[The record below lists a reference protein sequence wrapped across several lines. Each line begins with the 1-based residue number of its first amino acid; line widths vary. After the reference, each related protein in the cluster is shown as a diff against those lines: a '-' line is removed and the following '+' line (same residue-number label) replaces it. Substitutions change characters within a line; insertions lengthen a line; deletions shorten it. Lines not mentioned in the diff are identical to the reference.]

1 MKRLLPL
8 LILFLIIATNLN
20 SQNIQLPDAE
30 RIAHNSFF
38 EQINKYHD
46 AVDYT
51 FIDMEH
57 VFTSSLKDRPL
68 FHVFENRGGGFVI
81 VAAQQVIHPVIG
93 YSFTGDFPEN
103 LDPKSNFGSFM
114 AAYAEMME
122 YALENNITASTEIM
136 QSWAHLLTNDPA
148 RLNTTS
154 RDKDVEPLIASMW
167 NQDYPYNIM
176 SPEDPEG
183 PGGHAYAGCVAT
195 AMSQVMHYWR
205 YPLTGV
211 GSHSYYHSEYGQL
224 SADYGSTEYDWAGM
238 LNVIDY
244 NDPWAIAELQ
254 YHAGVGVE
262 MNFTPNGSGSNM
274 FMARDAL
281 QDYFRYA
288 DCKLKFKENYT
299 EQEWIDLLKNQ
310 IGQGYPVN
318 YAGYSNSGGHAF
330 VCDGYQDDYF
340 HYNFGWGG
348 ASNGYYSLSSVN
360 GFSNGQQ
367 GVIDFYPT
375 EADYPYHVS
384 GNHVF
389 TKLTGSF
396 TDGSGPVS
404 DYPDNTSASWLID
417 PQTEEDSVSGIELDI
432 SQFALGNNDFLRI
445 YDGGTSSAPLIG
457 EYTGEEVPGKITSS
471 GNRLLVAF
479 ESDGSETGPG
489 FYAEYRS
496 IIPEYCQSMAVITE
510 PAGTIS
516 DGSGNYN
523 YNNNTLCYFQ
533 IKPETD
539 KNILISFNSFETEE
553 ENDKLL
559 IYDSNDLIGT
569 FSGDT
574 LPNMVEITSG
584 TAILIF
590 KTSSYVTAGGWEI
603 EYQTGYLSVDENQT
617 AGRIELFPN
626 PSQGIV
632 QLEFQAEEAAKYRL
646 SLQDVSGAIV
656 FHESFDADAGKLS
669 RQLHLNEIDPGLY
682 FLTLKSK
689 TGSTTK
695 KLVISK

>member
-30 RIAHNSFF
+30 RIAHNCFF

-51 FIDMEH
+51 SIDMEL
-57 VFTSSLKDRPL
+57 VFTSSFEDKPL
-68 FHVFENRGGGFVI
+68 FHAFENRDGGFVI
-81 VAAQQVIHPVIG
+81 VAAQQVIQPVIG
-93 YSFTGDFPEN
+93 YSFTGDFPEE
-103 LDPKSNFGSFM
+103 LDPKSNFGSLM

-122 YALENNITASTEIM
+122 YALENNITSSAEVM

-211 GSHSYYHSEYGQL
+211 GSHSYHHNNYGQL
-224 SADYGSTEYDWAGM
+224 SADFGATEYDWAGM
-238 LNVIDY
+238 LNLIDF

-262 MNFTPNGSGSNM
+262 MNFSPNGSGSNM

-310 IGQGYPVN
+310 IDQEYPVN

-340 HYNFGWGG
+340 HFNFGWGG
-348 ASNGYYSLSSVN
+348 ASNGYYSLSNVN

-375 EADYPYHVS
+375 QADYPYHVS
-384 GNHVF
+384 GDHVF
-389 TKLTGSF
+389 TKLNGSF

-404 DYPDNTSASWLID
+404 HYLNNKTASWLID
-417 PQTEEDSVSGIELDI
+417 PQTEEDSVSGIELNV
-432 SQFALGNNDFLRI
+432 SRFELGNNDILRI

-457 EYTGEEVPGKITSS
+457 EYTGDNVPGKVSS
-471 GNRLLVAF
+471 AGNKLLVVF

-496 IIPEYCQSMAVITE
+496 IIPEYCQSMAVITA
-510 PAGTIS
+510 PAGTIT
-516 DGSGNYN
+516 DGSGNFN

-539 KNILISFNSFETEE
+539 KNILISFKSFETEE

-559 IYDSNDLIGT
+559 IYDSNELIGT
-569 FSGDT
+569 FSGDS
-574 LPNMVEITSG
+574 LPDVVEVTSG

-603 EYQTGYLSVDENQT
+603 EYQTGYLAMDENSMP
-617 AGRIELFPN
+617 GSFEIYPN
-626 PSQGIV
+626 PSQGNV
-632 QLEFQAEEAAKYRL
+632 QLEFQAEESTSYQL
-646 SLQDVSGAIV
+646 SVQDVSGAEL
-656 FHESFDADAGKLS
+656 FHETFNAVTGKLTKQI
-669 RQLHLNEIDPGLY
+669 QLEELDAGLY
-682 FLTLKSK
+682 FVTINSK
-689 TGSTTK
+689 AGSITN